1 MFLMA
6 KKIQSILNEIFGHA
20 IHACLNTNVESSEGF

>member
-1 MFLMA
+1 MFSMT

-20 IHACLNTNVESSEGF
+20 IHASLNTTVESSEGF